1 MMPAPAPRAQ
11 GRLLG
16 RHVGSGGYARGV
28 SDFPT
33 PDTFFALRPG
43 SAAGTGP
50 AGGPGLRLAVHDL
63 GEIVLPSGRL
73 EASDPFT
80 LLGEG
85 LVVQVEPGRYPVR
98 VTVADVS
105 DEQDGSHLR
114 EAYLS
119 VVLAEGE
126 VAAVEPVVP
135 EGADGPPEAGAA
147 YGVPVDAGTVAF
159 ADADAVARLMPD
171 GDWYDEV
178 FDDGT
183 DTSWFALTD
192 SPDHLREGSA
202 NILLPGA
209 QEGENVVLS
218 HSGWGD
224 GFYPLVRTVAADGTV
239 LGLHLDLLVALPDD
253 D

>member
-1 MMPAPAPRAQ
+1 MV
-11 GRLLG
+11 
-16 RHVGSGGYARGV
+16 VGAARYARAV

-43 SAAGTGP
+43 PATGTG
-50 AGGPGLRLAVHDL
+50 AADGPDYTLTVHEL
-63 GEIVLPSGRL
+63 GELVLPSGRL
-73 EASDPFT
+73 EASDPFV

-85 LVVQVEPGRYPVR
+85 LVVRVAPGRYPVR

-135 EGADGPPEAGAA
+135 EGADGPPEQGAA

-171 GDWYDEV
+171 GDWYEEV

-183 DTSWFALTD
+183 DTSWFSLVD

-224 GFYPLVRTVAADGTV
+224 GFFPLVRTVAADGTT
-239 LGLHLDLLVALPDD
+239 LGLHLDLLVALPDED
-253 D
+253 DE

>member
-1 MMPAPAPRAQ
+1 M
-11 GRLLG
+11 
-16 RHVGSGGYARGV
+16 

-43 SAAGTGP
+43 PAAGTG
-50 AGGPGLRLAVHDL
+50 AADGPDLHLTVHDL
-63 GEIVLPSGRL
+63 GDLVLPSGRL
-73 EASDPFT
+73 EASDPFAR
-80 LLGEG
+80 LGDG
-85 LVVQVEPGRYPVR
+85 LVVRVEPGRYPVR

-126 VAAVEPVVP
+126 VAVVEPVVP
-135 EGADGPPEAGAA
+135 EGADVPPEAGTA

-159 ADADAVARLMPD
+159 ADADAVARLMPE
-171 GDWYDEV
+171 GDWYEEV

-183 DTSWFALTD
+183 DTSWFSLMD
-192 SPDHLREGSA
+192 SAEHLFEGVA
-202 NILLPGA
+202 NIELPGA
-209 QEGENVVLS
+209 PDGENVVLA

-253 D
+253 ED